1 MAPETEP
8 ERREMEGPSG
18 TSKRNGAVNIKS
30 EGILE
35 WDAHCGPNGRA
46 TQKIWDKHKMRSIMQ
61 KIKL

>member
-1 MAPETEP
+1 
-8 ERREMEGPSG
+8 MEGPSG

-35 WDAHCGPNGRA
+35 WEAHCGPNGRA